1 MISIVSPVY
10 NSENCLDELVKKIIS
25 STKILSIKI
34 EIILI
39 DDGSDDGS
47 WNKIIDL
54 KKRFDFIKGI
64 KLNKNYGQ
72 HEAIYCGI
80 KYSSGDIMVI
90 MDCDLQDNPEFI
102 PEMYRKY
109 QEMKKPVI
117 VQHSYADFS
126 IRDRL
131 ISNIFW
137 YFLIIISFKKFS
149 PYLGNFLLIDKSIKE
164 KYLLTSNIGYLYGDL
179 IDQDN
184 EFFFIKKKR
193 SKGVRQKTTY
203 DIYKLFTLAVKLI
216 KKFNII
222 SKLLKKNIKIE
233 KKNIEIEVII

>member
-10 NSENCLDELVKKIIS
+10 NSENCLDELVKKIIL

-47 WNKIIDL
+47 WNKIINL

-80 KYSSGDIMVI
+80 TYSSGDIMVI

-109 QEMKKPVI
+109 QETKKPVI

-126 IRDRL
+126 IKDRL

-179 IDQDN
+179 IDQGN

-193 SKGVRQKTTY
+193 SKGARQKTTY
-203 DIYKLFTLAVKLI
+203 DIYKLTTLAAKLI

-222 SKLLKKNIKIE
+222 SKHLKKNIKIK
-233 KKNIEIEVII
+233 KKNIEIEIII